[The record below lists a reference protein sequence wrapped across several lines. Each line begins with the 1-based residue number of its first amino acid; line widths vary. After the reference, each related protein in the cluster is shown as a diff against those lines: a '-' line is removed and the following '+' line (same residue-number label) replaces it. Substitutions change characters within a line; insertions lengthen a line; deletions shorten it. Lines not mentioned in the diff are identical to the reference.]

1 MILQGKAFFNVK
13 EVPPLHPFQ
22 DGGRDWGKGFLLE
35 KEALSPNPY
44 PRKTGLD
51 RRRGFLEMR
60 VKFYRSKGE
69 KMMDAIWKE
78 MYDAAKAVQNGRVIS
93 QYVEAGGVAAAI
105 LVRLRENLYRRMR

>member
-1 MILQGKAFFNVK
+1 MILQGRDFFNVK

-51 RRRGFLEMR
+51 RRRGFLEI
-60 VKFYRSKGE
+60 KAEFITAKE
-69 KMMDAIWKE
+69 KK
-78 MYDAAKAVQNGRVIS
+78 
-93 QYVEAGGVAAAI
+93 
-105 LVRLRENLYRRMR
+105 